1 MRLNFGRDNVPN
13 VARAIFSSI
22 GCGLLFVSGMA
33 LYANLLGEAFISG
46 FIGFLFTNVCIWVR

>member
-1 MRLNFGRDNVPN
+1 VPN